1 MLLLNT
7 CHVSKME
14 NTSRNGK
21 LISEFGNEVLR
32 DLVWDDTKAFLAVA
46 RTGTLSAA
54 AQHLHIG
61 VATLSR
67 KIDRLEETL
76 KIPLFVRHQS
86 GYQLTEDGRE
96 LLAKAE
102 ALEAAAAAFSSGAKA
117 QAGISGKLRLATAEN
132 LATHLI
138 LPALPELRTS
148 YPDLHI
154 EILTD
159 VSSVNLH
166 RRDADLAIRMVKPE
180 SGNVTLRRL
189 GTLGFGLYASKEYL
203 LKRTELEKPAGYE
216 DDDCISWSEAQAH
229 LAAAQWIRRALKGR
243 EPAVLTS
250 SLATQVVAAKAGLGL
265 AVLPHF
271 LAAEAGLVC
280 VEANIGVDQQI
291 YLVMH
296 SDLAHSPRMRVM
308 ADFLADL
315 IIKNRARLS
324 GPPQ

>member
-1 MLLLNT
+1 
-7 CHVSKME
+7 ME
-14 NTSRNGK
+14 NRSKNGK
-21 LISEFGNEVLR
+21 LISTNGNKIPH

-46 RTGTLSAA
+46 RKGTLSVA
-54 AQHLHIG
+54 AQHLNIG
-61 VATLSR
+61 IATLSR
-67 KIDRLEETL
+67 KIDRLEEAR

-96 LLAKAE
+96 LMAKAE
-102 ALEAAAAAFSSGAKA
+102 ALETAAAAFASEAKA

-148 YPDLHI
+148 YPELHI

-159 VSSVNLH
+159 VTSVNLH
-166 RRDADLAIRMVKPE
+166 RRDADIAIRMVKPE

-189 GTLGFGLYASKEYL
+189 GTLGFGLYASKEYVL
-203 LKRTELEKPAGYE
+203 RRNKRANPESYE

-229 LAAAQWIRRALKGR
+229 LSSAQWIRRALNGR
-243 EPAVLTS
+243 QPAVLTS

-271 LAAEAGLVC
+271 LATEAGLLC
-280 VEANIGVDQQI
+280 VDTNIGVDQQI

-296 SDLAHSPRMRVM
+296 SDLSHSPRMRVL

-324 GPPQ
+324 SPSQ

>member
-1 MLLLNT
+1 
-7 CHVSKME
+7 ME
-14 NTSRNGK
+14 NTSKTGK
-21 LISEFGNEVLR
+21 RISENGNEILR

-54 AQHLHIG
+54 AHRLSIG

-67 KIDRLEETL
+67 KIDRLEEML
-76 KIPLFVRHQS
+76 KIPLFIRHQS
-86 GYQLTEDGRE
+86 GYQLTEDGRD

-102 ALEAAAAAFSSGAKA
+102 ALEAAATAFASGAKA

-138 LPALPELRTS
+138 LPALPEFRAN
-148 YPDLHI
+148 YPELHI

-189 GTLGFGLYASKEYL
+189 GTLGFGLYASKDYA
-203 LKRTELEKPAGYE
+203 LKRAKWADQENYE
-216 DDDCISWSEAQAH
+216 QDDFISWCEALSH
-229 LAAAQWIRRALKGR
+229 LVNAKWIERALKGR
-243 EPAVLTS
+243 QPAVLTS
-250 SLATQVVAAKAGLGL
+250 SLATQVAATQAGLGL

-271 LAAEAGLVC
+271 LASDAGLVC
-280 VEANIGVDQQI
+280 VNADIGVEQPI

-315 IIKNRARLS
+315 IIQNRSKLS
-324 GPPQ
+324 GPPQQATSS